1 MGLIPIDS
9 LGMMSRRDGCAGVF
23 ASHDAA
29 VMPQIVEV

>member
-9 LGMMSRRDGCAGVF
+9 LGMMSRLPGCAGAF